1 MLGAL
6 AIGETRIRGLLEGA
20 DVLATAEAMRAF
32 GATVDRDADGLWRVS
47 GLGTGGLLEPEGV
60 VDFGNA
66 GTGARL
72 TMGIAGAHAFATTF
86 VGDASL
92 SRRPMGR
99 VLEPLREMGAEVI
112 ARSGDRLPLT
122 IRGADPMAPI
132 SYRVPVPSAQVKSA
146 VLLAGLNIEGITTV
160 IEPVAT
166 RDHTERM
173 LRGGPAS
180 GLSAGRT

>member
-1 MLGAL
+1 
-6 AIGETRIRGLLEGA
+6 
-20 DVLATAEAMRAF
+20 
-32 GATVDRDADGLWRVS
+32 
-47 GLGTGGLLEPEGV
+47 
-60 VDFGNA
+60 
-66 GTGARL
+66 
-72 TMGIAGAHAFATTF
+72 MGIAGAHAFATTF
-86 VGDASL
+86 IGDASL

-132 SYRVPVPSAQVKSA
+132 AYRVPVPSAQVKSA

-173 LRGGPAS
+173 LKGFGADIAIERDADGATDHPPRRPARAEA
-180 GLSAGRT
+180 AGRSPCPPIRARPPS